1 MDLLFIRWDV
11 DPAIVEIFG
20 REIRWYG
27 LMFAIAFL
35 LGSNIL
41 AKIFKIEGKPEKD
54 LDKLTVYV
62 IIATIVGA
70 RLGHCLFYQPDY
82 YLSNP
87 VEILKIWEG
96 GLASHGAAIGILTA
110 LYLYSRS
117 RPDQPFLWVTD
128 RVVIP
133 VALGGGFV
141 RLGNLMNSEIVGK
154 PTDLPWGFIFVRNG
168 EDFAR
173 HPAQI
178 YESLFYFFTFY
189 VLWRIYQKHQSK
201 LPQGALLGLFLVM
214 VFGFRFLVEFVKDNQ
229 VPFEDQLP
237 LNMGQILSIPAVL
250 GGLWL
255 MARAWKKDV
264 NTQI

>member
-62 IIATIVGA
+62 IIATIIGA

-82 YLSNP
+82 YLANP

-117 RPDQPFLWVTD
+117 RPGQPFLWVTD

-141 RLGNLMNSEIVGK
+141 RLGNLMNSEIVGQ

-173 HPAQI
+173 HPTQI
-178 YESLFYFFTFY
+178 YESVFYFFTFY
-189 VLWRIYQKHQSK
+189 VLWRIYRKHQTK

-229 VPFEDQLP
+229 VPFEDRLP

-255 MARAWKKDV
+255 MARAWKKEA
-264 NTQI
+264 NTQA

>member
-1 MDLLFIRWDV
+1 MYLLFIRWDV
-11 DPAIVEIFG
+11 DPAIVEVFG

-82 YLSNP
+82 YLANP
-87 VEILKIWEG
+87 MEILKIWEG

-117 RPDQPFLWVTD
+117 RPGQPFLWVTD

-133 VALGGGFV
+133 VALGGAFV

-173 HPAQI
+173 HPTQI

-189 VLWRIYQKHQSK
+189 VLWRLYQKYQTK
-201 LPQGALLGLFLVM
+201 LPYGALLGLFLVM

-250 GGLWL
+250 AGLWL
-255 MARAWKKDV
+255 MARSWKKKASAQV
-264 NTQI
+264 